1 MSEIQMINK
10 MESVVKSIV
19 ERYLQDHP
27 EFCAC
32 DRCRLDMIAL
42 TLNSLPPRYAVT
54 TLGEVFTDVNLQG
67 IQSTADIMMAL
78 MRSIEIVKKKPRH

>member
-1 MSEIQMINK
+1 MPEIQMINK

-27 EFCAC
+27 ELCAC